1 MSCCADS
8 CFDAR
13 GPSGLPS
20 PAIWRW
26 NPRRKQVA
34 QHAANLQDDLD
45 LVDVMT
51 LYSRASGPAEKTNK
65 IRTGDL
71 LNRVNGRFVRGVPA
85 SKVAPLVLGPSGTI
99 VELSFKRVQGPA
111 VMTINVACVRE
122 PQSDPPGSCHSG
134 KETAAAEEN
143 RGHCSGGASCRA
155 NEGGGSDECA
165 DSAATRTVNESP
177 FTSPSHTDGE
187 EEDGE
192 HHGAS
197 REAFLTSDEVHRTL
211 QELAAVRKE
220 ENKEDKSCVCASERK
235 GVGGQGWREVEN
247 EEGIEDPV
255 E

>member
-1 MSCCADS
+1 M
-8 CFDAR
+8 
-13 GPSGLPS
+13 
-20 PAIWRW
+20 
-26 NPRRKQVA
+26 
-34 QHAANLQDDLD
+34 
-45 LVDVMT
+45 MT
-51 LYSRASGPAEKTNK
+51 LYSRAGPAEKTNK

-71 LNRVNGRFVRGVPA
+71 LNRVNGRFVRGMPA

-143 RGHCSGGASCRA
+143 RGHCSGGASCPA

-165 DSAATRTVNESP
+165 DSAATTTDKESR
-177 FTSPSHTDGE
+177 FTSPSHTDGG

-197 REAFLTSDEVHRTL
+197 REASLTSDEVHRTL

-220 ENKEDKSCVCASERK
+220 ENEEDKKLHVRTRER
-235 GVGGQGWREVEN
+235 GCGGECWREVEN
-247 EEGIEDPV
+247 EEGRERKIQWSDTTSVRAHCSDVTSLSPLLR
-255 E
+255 